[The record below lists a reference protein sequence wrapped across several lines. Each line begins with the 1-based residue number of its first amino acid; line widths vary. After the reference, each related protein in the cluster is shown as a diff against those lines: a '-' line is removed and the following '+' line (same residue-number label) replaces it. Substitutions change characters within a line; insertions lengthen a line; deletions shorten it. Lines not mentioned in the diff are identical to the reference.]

1 MKQLLYIFMTLFCLE
16 TIAHEQGTLY
26 IKGGE
31 KLIVKDLKK
40 HEHECSFYY
49 NDSLNKL
56 VKTSVPNWLIDS
68 FVLNKIDTLK
78 TANKIVSSPAQPPA
92 TVVVVAQPEVAA
104 PTPPIV
110 QETAAPPKEKFYTFN
125 YTLGLSLGNFLEIN
139 NPNSED
145 KKGFSF
151 AGSLDLNYTYNKPNA
166 FINMSHELNYNFG
179 VQKES
184 LEQGANIQKMQDE
197 LVTLHDISVK
207 IKRNSKWNIN
217 SIFNFSTS
225 IFTTFDGDYFE
236 DVNNLGRV
244 KGFMS
249 PYTLGIAPGIKY
261 DVSNAIKVSVSPYS
275 FEFYGVRDDEISK
288 KGNYITETD
297 DNGNYK
303 KSIIRKQGLE
313 MNIWLDKNLGEW
325 LEMQYRV
332 SINSNYDGN
341 MGENTL
347 LDGLF
352 LTKIKLIKNIYLT
365 HRATV
370 NSNFAGN
377 LLKPYFT
384 QTIQLS
390 FNKSL

>member
-1 MKQLLYIFMTLFCLE
+1 MLISLKQL
-16 TIAHEQGTLY
+16 AHETGTLY

-40 HEHECSFYY
+40 QEHESSFYY

-56 VKTSVPNWLIDS
+56 VKASVPNWLIDS
-68 FVLNKIDTLK
+68 FVLNKFDTLK
-78 TANKIVSSPAQPPA
+78 AVNIVTIAPPPPPVIVTTQQEVVTPA
-92 TVVVVAQPEVAA
+92 
-104 PTPPIV
+104 V
-110 QETAAPPKEKFYTFN
+110 QETASTQKEKFYTFN
-125 YTLGLSLGNFLEIN
+125 YALGLTLGNFLEVN

-151 AGSLDLNYTYNKPNA
+151 AGSLDLNYKYNKPNA
-166 FINMSHELNYNFG
+166 FINMSHELHYNFG

-184 LEQGANIQKMQDE
+184 LEQGANIQKVQDE

-225 IFTTFDGDYFE
+225 IFTTFDGEYFD

-249 PYTLGIAPGIKY
+249 PYSLGIAPGIKY
-261 DVSNAIKVSVSPYS
+261 DVSNALKVSVSPYS
-275 FEFYGVRDDEISK
+275 FEFYGVRNDEISK
-288 KGNYITETD
+288 KGIYITETD

-313 MNIWLDKNLGEW
+313 MNIWLDKSLGEW

-341 MGENTL
+341 VGENTV

-352 LTKIKLIKNIYLT
+352 LTKIKLIKNLYLT

-390 FNKSL
+390 FNKSF